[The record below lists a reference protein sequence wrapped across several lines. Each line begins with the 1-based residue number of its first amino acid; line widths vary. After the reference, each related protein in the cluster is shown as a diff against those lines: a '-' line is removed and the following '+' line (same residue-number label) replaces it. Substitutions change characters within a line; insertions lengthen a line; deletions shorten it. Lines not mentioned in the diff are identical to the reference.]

1 MQSPCEGTHTTF
13 LYDEGGH
20 DVSEESRI
28 TGLLERAEN
37 DVWLVPAIALQRS
50 VDDDQ
55 SENRQPN
62 APSKTHVLNVASAV
76 ERLNIS
82 SRSSS
87 RSQMTNGLASQCGSA
102 GCVSHLVTDQTPSRI
117 IG

>member
-37 DVWLVPAIALQRS
+37 DVWLVPAVHFS
-50 VDDDQ
+50 V
-55 SENRQPN
+55 
-62 APSKTHVLNVASAV
+62 PSTTTSPRIVNPTLPRKHVLNVASAV